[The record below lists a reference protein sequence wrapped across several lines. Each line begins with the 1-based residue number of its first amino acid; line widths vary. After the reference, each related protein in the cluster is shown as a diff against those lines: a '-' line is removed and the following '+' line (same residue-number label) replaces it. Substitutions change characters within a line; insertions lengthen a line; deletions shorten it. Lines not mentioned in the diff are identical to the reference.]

1 MDIASIMWNAYV
13 DAMEFS
19 YNGSLDIINF
29 AGIRPVFDSIN
40 NAIAPDSD
48 FMFNDQGRFDFG
60 WARR

>member
-1 MDIASIMWNAYV
+1 MDIASIVWNAYV

-19 YNGSLDIINF
+19 YNGSLDIINCP
-29 AGIRPVFDSIN
+29 IFDSIN
-40 NAIAPDSD
+40 NTIAPDND